1 MGCVVYGLNSG
12 EPLKQ
17 INPASQ
23 IPAATHSVLTPFFS
37 AHEHT
42 VMATHCE
49 VTMVVPMRMV
59 RVMMQIV
66 MATRGGWLGE
76 CGTRKIRDGKR
87 AVVRKGFGLN
97 LLFIFWW
104 QKLGIPSQGFL
115 KRGRNL
121 GICLF
126 WD

>member
-1 MGCVVYGLNSG
+1 MESETWECTRQKEKEFKDTTALHHGMCSIQCLNSG

-66 MATRGGWLGE
+66 MATRGAWLGG
-76 CGTRKIRDGKR
+76 CGTREVRDGKR
-87 AVVRKGFGLN
+87 TVVH
-97 LLFIFWW
+97 
-104 QKLGIPSQGFL
+104 
-115 KRGRNL
+115 
-121 GICLF
+121 
-126 WD
+126 